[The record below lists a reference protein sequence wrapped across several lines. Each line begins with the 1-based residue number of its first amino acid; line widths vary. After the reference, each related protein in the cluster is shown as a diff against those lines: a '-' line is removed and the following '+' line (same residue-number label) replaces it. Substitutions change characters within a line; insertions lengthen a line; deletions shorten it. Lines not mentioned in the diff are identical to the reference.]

1 MKKIL
6 LFLAVCALCF
16 SLTSCGGLE
25 SRAKKQMRETM
36 EELAKAPDDMKII
49 KQKTIINNDSLCVIH
64 FIFKGKNGFGGWN
77 SSRIEYVYVRI
88 EDEVSGGY
96 KYKESVIELNDL
108 DSNSVLYEI
117 MDGENKDKIIYKES
131 VKQCI
136 YGGRDVQE

>member
-49 KQKTIINNDSLCVIH
+49 LYALFISSLRVRMVLEDGIH
-64 FIFKGKNGFGGWN
+64 HVL
-77 SSRIEYVYVRI
+77 SMSMSESRM
-88 EDEVSGGY
+88 
-96 KYKESVIELNDL
+96 K
-108 DSNSVLYEI
+108 
-117 MDGENKDKIIYKES
+117 
-131 VKQCI
+131 
-136 YGGRDVQE
+136 